1 MKRKAKPIS
10 DELRRAALR
19 KSMIR
24 AIAEFHYYSTA
35 SLSSASEKQ
44 NIALAYVAGF
54 EAASC
59 LDLLGGLLAAW

>member
-1 MKRKAKPIS
+1 MP
-10 DELRRAALR
+10 DELRRAKLR

-24 AIAEFHYYSTA
+24 AIAEFHHYSAETFP
-35 SLSSASEKQ
+35 SLPVKQSA
-44 NIALAYVAGF
+44 ALAYVAGF